1 MAYLW
6 LKAFHIAAVMVW
18 IGGLLVSSAA
28 VTAVQ
33 ASSTTTFAA
42 IRRWERRVTSPAM
55 LLVWILGLALAALAD
70 WFPSAW
76 LIVKLVIVLALSALH
91 GMLTG
96 TLRRLADGVDHRPPA
111 VLRLAAPAVVLAV
124 AAVVLLAVVK
134 PFGA

>member
-18 IGGLLVSSAA
+18 IGGLLVSSMA
-28 VTAVQ
+28 VAAVQ
-33 ASSTTTFAA
+33 ASSTTTFAT
-42 IRRWERRVTSPAM
+42 IRRWDRRVTSPAM
-55 LLVWILGLALAALAD
+55 LLVWIVGLALAALAD

-96 TLRRLADGVDHRPPA
+96 TLRRRAEGLDHRPPA
-111 VLRLAAPAVVLAV
+111 FLRFAPPLVVVGAT
-124 AAVVLLAVVK
+124 AIVLLAVVK
-134 PFGA
+134 PFEG

>member
-18 IGGLLVSSAA
+18 IGGLLVSSMA

-42 IRRWERRVTSPAM
+42 IRRWDRRVTSPAM
-55 LLVWILGLALAALAD
+55 LLVWILGLILAALAD
-70 WFPSAW
+70 WFPSPW
-76 LIVKLVIVLALSALH
+76 LIIKLVIVLALSALH

-96 TLRRLADGVDHRPPA
+96 TLRRRADGQDHRPPA
-111 VLRLAAPAVVLAV
+111 FLRFAAPLVVLG
-124 AAVVLLAVVK
+124 AATVVLLAVVK
-134 PFGA
+134 PFDG

>member
-18 IGGLLVSSAA
+18 IGGLLVSSIA
-28 VTAVQ
+28 VNAVP
-33 ASSTTTFAA
+33 ASSSATFAA

-70 WFPSAW
+70 WFPSPW
-76 LIVKLVIVLALSALH
+76 LIAKLVIVLALSALH

-111 VLRLAAPAVVLAV
+111 FLLFAAPLVVLAA